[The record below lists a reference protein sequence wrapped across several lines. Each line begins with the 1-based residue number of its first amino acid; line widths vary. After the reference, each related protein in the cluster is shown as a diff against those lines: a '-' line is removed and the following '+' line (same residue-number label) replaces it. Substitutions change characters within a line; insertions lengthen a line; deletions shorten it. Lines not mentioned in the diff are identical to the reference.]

1 MKLTQALYTRTGAA
15 LGAIVALQAG
25 VAHADN
31 EFTSDGSKIP
41 IVGDTNL
48 NSSTNGKDQFI
59 ALANTALNL
68 ILLVVGVLAVFYL
81 IYSGFLYI
89 TSGGNPDNVKK
100 ARAGIINSI
109 VGIIIILAAFVI
121 VRFAVG
127 IGNTVGSS
135 SPS

>member
-25 VAHADN
+25 VAHAADSFGDN
-31 EFTSDGSKIP
+31 SQIP
-41 IVGDTNL
+41 ISGNADFSTA
-48 NSSTNGKDQFI
+48 TNGKDQFI

-127 IGNTVGSS
+127 IGNTVGNTNT
-135 SPS
+135 

>member
-1 MKLTQALYTRTGAA
+1 MKLTQAFYTRTGAA
-15 LGAIVALQAG
+15 LGTIVALQAG
-25 VAHADN
+25 VAHADTTA
-31 EFTSDGSKIP
+31 FDGNNSQIP
-41 IVGDTNL
+41 ISGSADFSTA
-48 NSSTNGKDQFI
+48 TNGKEQFI
-59 ALANTALNL
+59 SLANTALNL
-68 ILLVVGVLAVFYL
+68 VLLVVGVLAVFYL

-127 IGNTVGSS
+127 IGNVVGNAN
-135 SPS
+135 